1 MEFSKIGSKSTYHR
15 CIKELDFWKYL
26 MYKPSHNPFK
36 GSRVLLFQFETSDE
50 QGMDL
55 AVPIS
60 GQALVSVININ
71 KHDKHDE
78 NIKKTFKRE
87 ILFFFKEKQWP
98 KTEAEKFLNHYQ
110 GIGWKIGGKIKIVDW
125 QATAQNWMLKFKE
138 ISLSRAESRDQ
149 KNTFSPPVQKPG
161 LSLSNGKDNL
171 HTNRN
176 KNYNQ
181 PL

>member
-1 MEFSKIGSKSTYHR
+1 
-15 CIKELDFWKYL
+15 

-36 GSRVLLFQFETSDE
+36 GSRVLLFQFETSDN
-50 QGMDL
+50 QAADF
-55 AVPIS
+55 PIPKS
-60 GQALVSVININ
+60 GQALVSVSNIN
-71 KHDKHDE
+71 KQITNFYKLCQAE
-78 NIKKTFKRE
+78 QKNE
-87 ILFFFKEKQWP
+87 ILSFFKKENWP
-98 KTEAEKFLNHYQ
+98 QIEAEKFFNHYQ

-138 ISLSRAESRDQ
+138 IQTE
-149 KNTFSPPVQKPG
+149 KNTFLPPVQ
-161 LSLSNGKDNL
+161 NKDNL